1 MTAGEATVTQSIRY
15 SGLWCCGWS
24 RWAMVDI
31 RGWKLLV
38 QQIDF
43 IINRHV
49 TENIETD
56 VREINLCYTKI
67 TLGHFPRMKASS
79 KYANTFFFSFSQQQ
93 QNCFTACRI
102 TFLPTFTPSHTSV
115 WSDRRVHSTQPMF
128 KMYGEN
134 HQEWKVVI
142 HCSAFC
148 VFLPHSPLN
157 TKCL

>member
-1 MTAGEATVTQSIRY
+1 MNASSLKLIAVSFSLRDSAVQLILSEGLWPLWLKRLLTTKHFDFRWHVTAGEATVTQSICY

-79 KYANTFFFSFSQQQ
+79 KYANTFFFF
-93 QNCFTACRI
+93 FPATAEL
-102 TFLPTFTPSHTSV
+102 F
-115 WSDRRVHSTQPMF
+115 HS
-128 KMYGEN
+128 
-134 HQEWKVVI
+134 
-142 HCSAFC
+142 
-148 VFLPHSPLN
+148 L
-157 TKCL
+157 